1 MYACCNTIWLEVI
14 TMDKETTIMSIRV
27 DKKLKKQSEELFKDL
42 GLNTSAAINMFLT
55 QCVREDSIPFEVS
68 RRPSKE
74 LQEALEEAEEIK
86 KDKSRRG
93 LNSIRELMDEL
104 NK

>member
-1 MYACCNTIWLEVI
+1 
-14 TMDKETTIMSIRV
+14 MDKETTIMSVRV

-74 LQEALEEAEEIK
+74 LQEALEEAEEIR

-93 LNSIRELMDEL
+93 FNSIRELMDEL